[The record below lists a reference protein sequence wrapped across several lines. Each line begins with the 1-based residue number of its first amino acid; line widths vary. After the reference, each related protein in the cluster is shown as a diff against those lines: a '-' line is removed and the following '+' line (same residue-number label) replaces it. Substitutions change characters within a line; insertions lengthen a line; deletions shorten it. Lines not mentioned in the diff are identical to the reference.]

1 MAGAPEGNTNR
12 ATQYRIKRTLEK
24 LIDEASSK
32 HEGLTRL
39 EAACRAQLDKAE
51 EGDTSAFKEI
61 ADRLDGKAT
70 QPLDIGNK
78 DGEEF
83 KTVRRIE
90 LVDLGNGSGS
100 TTP

>member
-39 EAACRAQLDKAE
+39 EAACRAQLEKAE
-51 EGDTSAFKEI
+51 EGDTPAFREI

-70 QPLDIGNK
+70 QQTEISGPGGLPMQTIVNFVTPG
-78 DGEEF
+78 
-83 KTVRRIE
+83 
-90 LVDLGNGSGS
+90 GSQG
-100 TTP
+100 